1 MKKQITD
8 ELIEEI
14 LNKTK
19 FNEQDSHDEDH
30 IKKVVLDHYDSEI
43 TDDWNVSCDFF
54 IYEETT
60 ADGYS
65 VYVATYDQRSISVS
79 EHVHYYDNNLGDE
92 LRQAIC
98 EGIKIYIEPSGMV
111 GNRLGYP
118 TSVLRCGA
126 FLAGPLFFFFNMPLL
141 KKMPFWMF
149 LFDNFW
155 H

>member
-30 IKKVVLDHYDSEI
+30 IQKVVLDHYDSEI

-65 VYVATYDQRSISVS
+65 VYVATYDQRSVSVS
-79 EHVHYYDNNLGDE
+79 EHVHYYDSNLGDE

-98 EGIKIYIEPSGMV
+98 EGIKIYIDDVQQYYVQDVIRDLYIILSKKKEEEIIDQ
-111 GNRLGYP
+111 LIDEGYEE
-118 TSVLRCGA
+118 S
-126 FLAGPLFFFFNMPLL
+126 
-141 KKMPFWMF
+141 K
-149 LFDNFW
+149 
-155 H
+155 

>member
-79 EHVHYYDNNLGDE
+79 EHVHYYDNSLGDE
-92 LRQAIC
+92 LKQAIT
-98 EGIKIYIEPSGMV
+98 ESIKIDIDDEQQHYVQDVIRDLYIDLSEKKEKEIIDQ
-111 GNRLGYP
+111 LIDEGYEE
-118 TSVLRCGA
+118 S
-126 FLAGPLFFFFNMPLL
+126 
-141 KKMPFWMF
+141 K
-149 LFDNFW
+149 
-155 H
+155 

>member
-30 IKKVVLDHYDSEI
+30 IQKVVLDHYDSEI

-98 EGIKIYIEPSGMV
+98 EGIKIYIDDVQQYYVQDVIRDLYVILSKKKEEEIIDQ
-111 GNRLGYP
+111 LIDEGYEE
-118 TSVLRCGA
+118 S
-126 FLAGPLFFFFNMPLL
+126 
-141 KKMPFWMF
+141 K
-149 LFDNFW
+149 
-155 H
+155 

>member
-30 IKKVVLDHYDSEI
+30 IQKVVLDHYDSEI

-98 EGIKIYIEPSGMV
+98 EGIKIYIDDVQQYYVQDVIRDLYIILSKKKEEEIIDQ
-111 GNRLGYP
+111 LIDEGYEE
-118 TSVLRCGA
+118 S
-126 FLAGPLFFFFNMPLL
+126 
-141 KKMPFWMF
+141 K
-149 LFDNFW
+149 
-155 H
+155 

>member
-30 IKKVVLDHYDSEI
+30 IQKVVLDHYDSEI
-43 TDDWNVSCDFF
+43 TNDWNVSCDFF

-98 EGIKIYIEPSGMV
+98 EGIKIYIDDVQQYYVQDVIRDLYVILSKKKEEEIIDQ
-111 GNRLGYP
+111 LIDEGYEE
-118 TSVLRCGA
+118 S
-126 FLAGPLFFFFNMPLL
+126 
-141 KKMPFWMF
+141 K
-149 LFDNFW
+149 
-155 H
+155 

>member
-30 IKKVVLDHYDSEI
+30 IQKVVLDHYDSEI

-65 VYVATYDQRSISVS
+65 VYVATYDQRSVSVS
-79 EHVHYYDNNLGDE
+79 EHVHYYDSNLGDE

-98 EGIKIYIEPSGMV
+98 EGIKIYIDDVQQYYVQDVIRDLYVILSKKKEEEIIDQ
-111 GNRLGYP
+111 LIDEGYEE
-118 TSVLRCGA
+118 S
-126 FLAGPLFFFFNMPLL
+126 
-141 KKMPFWMF
+141 K
-149 LFDNFW
+149 
-155 H
+155 

>member
-79 EHVHYYDNNLGDE
+79 EHVHYYDNSLGDE
-92 LRQAIC
+92 LKQAIT
-98 EGIKIYIEPSGMV
+98 ESIKIYIDDEQQHYVQDVIRDLYIDLSEKKEKEIIDQ
-111 GNRLGYP
+111 LIDEGYEK
-118 TSVLRCGA
+118 S
-126 FLAGPLFFFFNMPLL
+126 
-141 KKMPFWMF
+141 K
-149 LFDNFW
+149 
-155 H
+155 

>member
-79 EHVHYYDNNLGDE
+79 EHVHYYDNSLGDE
-92 LRQAIC
+92 LKQAIT
-98 EGIKIYIEPSGMV
+98 EGIKIYIDDEQQHYVQDVIRDLYIDLSEKKEKEIIDQ
-111 GNRLGYP
+111 LIDEGYEK
-118 TSVLRCGA
+118 S
-126 FLAGPLFFFFNMPLL
+126 
-141 KKMPFWMF
+141 K
-149 LFDNFW
+149 
-155 H
+155 

>member
-30 IKKVVLDHYDSEI
+30 IQKVVLDHYDSEI

-98 EGIKIYIEPSGMV
+98 EGIKIYIDDVQQYYVQDVIRDLYVSLSKKKEEEIIDQ
-111 GNRLGYP
+111 LIDEGYEE
-118 TSVLRCGA
+118 S
-126 FLAGPLFFFFNMPLL
+126 
-141 KKMPFWMF
+141 K
-149 LFDNFW
+149 
-155 H
+155 

>member
-98 EGIKIYIEPSGMV
+98 EGIKIYIDDVQQYYVQDVIRDLYIILSKKKEEEIIDQ
-111 GNRLGYP
+111 LIDEGYEE
-118 TSVLRCGA
+118 S
-126 FLAGPLFFFFNMPLL
+126 
-141 KKMPFWMF
+141 K
-149 LFDNFW
+149 
-155 H
+155 

>member
-1 MKKQITD
+1 MKIKKLITPELLD
-8 ELIEEI
+8 EL
-14 LNKTK
+14 LNKTE

-79 EHVHYYDNNLGDE
+79 EHVHYYDNSLGDE
-92 LRQAIC
+92 LKQAIT
-98 EGIKIYIEPSGMV
+98 ESIKIYIDDEQQHYVQDVIRDLYIDLSEKKEKEIIDQ
-111 GNRLGYP
+111 LIDEGYEE
-118 TSVLRCGA
+118 S
-126 FLAGPLFFFFNMPLL
+126 
-141 KKMPFWMF
+141 K
-149 LFDNFW
+149 
-155 H
+155 

>member
-30 IKKVVLDHYDSEI
+30 IQKVVLDHYDSEI

-79 EHVHYYDNNLGDE
+79 EHVHYYDNSLGDE
-92 LRQAIC
+92 LKQAIT
-98 EGIKIYIEPSGMV
+98 ESIKIYIDDEQQHYVQDVIRDLYIDLSEKKEKEIIDQ
-111 GNRLGYP
+111 LIDEGYEE
-118 TSVLRCGA
+118 S
-126 FLAGPLFFFFNMPLL
+126 
-141 KKMPFWMF
+141 K
-149 LFDNFW
+149 
-155 H
+155 

>member
-79 EHVHYYDNNLGDE
+79 EHVHYYDNSLGDE
-92 LRQAIC
+92 LKQAIT
-98 EGIKIYIEPSGMV
+98 EGIKIYIDDEQQHYVQDVIRDLYVILSKKKEEEIIDQ
-111 GNRLGYP
+111 LIDEGYEE
-118 TSVLRCGA
+118 S
-126 FLAGPLFFFFNMPLL
+126 
-141 KKMPFWMF
+141 K
-149 LFDNFW
+149 
-155 H
+155 

>member
-30 IKKVVLDHYDSEI
+30 IQKVVLDHYDSEI

-79 EHVHYYDNNLGDE
+79 EHVHYYDNSLGDE
-92 LRQAIC
+92 LKQAIT
-98 EGIKIYIEPSGMV
+98 ESIKIYIDDEQQHYVQDVIRDLYIDLSEKKEKEII
-111 GNRLGYP
+111 NQLIDEGYEE
-118 TSVLRCGA
+118 S
-126 FLAGPLFFFFNMPLL
+126 
-141 KKMPFWMF
+141 K
-149 LFDNFW
+149 
-155 H
+155 

>member
-30 IKKVVLDHYDSEI
+30 IQKVVLDHYDSEI
-43 TDDWNVSCDFF
+43 TNDWNVSCDFF

-65 VYVATYDQRSISVS
+65 VYVATYDQRSVSVS
-79 EHVHYYDNNLGDE
+79 EHVHYYDSNLGDE

-98 EGIKIYIEPSGMV
+98 EGIKIYIDDVQQYYVQDVIRDLYIILSKKKEEEIIDQ
-111 GNRLGYP
+111 LIDEGYEE
-118 TSVLRCGA
+118 S
-126 FLAGPLFFFFNMPLL
+126 
-141 KKMPFWMF
+141 K
-149 LFDNFW
+149 
-155 H
+155 

>member
-30 IKKVVLDHYDSEI
+30 IQKVVLDHYDSEI

-92 LRQAIC
+92 LKQAIT
-98 EGIKIYIEPSGMV
+98 EGIKIYLDDSQLYYVQDVRVKIIM
-111 GNRLGYP
+111 
-118 TSVLRCGA
+118 
-126 FLAGPLFFFFNMPLL
+126 
-141 KKMPFWMF
+141 KMPKQMLSMVFSHGFMKK
-149 LFDNFW
+149 
-155 H
+155 HQH

>member
-79 EHVHYYDNNLGDE
+79 EHVHYYDSNLGDE
-92 LRQAIC
+92 LKQAIT
-98 EGIKIYIEPSGMV
+98 EGIKIYIDDAQQYYVQDVIRELYMKLCDIMQESII
-111 GNRLGYP
+111 NDLIDEGYKEQENKIK
-118 TSVLRCGA
+118 
-126 FLAGPLFFFFNMPLL
+126 F
-141 KKMPFWMF
+141 
-149 LFDNFW
+149 
-155 H
+155 

>member
-79 EHVHYYDNNLGDE
+79 EHVHYYDSNLGDE
-92 LRQAIC
+92 LKQAIT
-98 EGIKIYIEPSGMV
+98 ESIKIYIDDEQQHYVQDVIRDLYIDLSEKKEKEIIDQ
-111 GNRLGYP
+111 LIDEGYEE
-118 TSVLRCGA
+118 S
-126 FLAGPLFFFFNMPLL
+126 
-141 KKMPFWMF
+141 K
-149 LFDNFW
+149 
-155 H
+155 

>member
-30 IKKVVLDHYDSEI
+30 IQKVVLDHYDSEI

-79 EHVHYYDNNLGDE
+79 EHVHYYDNSLGDE
-92 LRQAIC
+92 LKQAIT
-98 EGIKIYIEPSGMV
+98 ESIKIYIDDEQQHYVQDVIRDLYIDLSEKKEKEIIDQ
-111 GNRLGYP
+111 LIDEGYEK
-118 TSVLRCGA
+118 S
-126 FLAGPLFFFFNMPLL
+126 
-141 KKMPFWMF
+141 K
-149 LFDNFW
+149 
-155 H
+155 

>member
-98 EGIKIYIEPSGMV
+98 EGIKIYIDDVQQYYVQDVIRDLYVILSKKKEEEIIDQ
-111 GNRLGYP
+111 LIDEGYEE
-118 TSVLRCGA
+118 S
-126 FLAGPLFFFFNMPLL
+126 
-141 KKMPFWMF
+141 K
-149 LFDNFW
+149 
-155 H
+155 

>member
-1 MKKQITD
+1 MKKIITD
-8 ELIEEI
+8 SLIEKRLE
-14 LNKTK
+14 KTV

-30 IKKVVLDHYDSEI
+30 IQKVVLDHYDSEI

-98 EGIKIYIEPSGMV
+98 EGIKIYIDDVQQYYVQDVIRDLYVILSKKKEEEIIDQ
-111 GNRLGYP
+111 LIDEGYEE
-118 TSVLRCGA
+118 S
-126 FLAGPLFFFFNMPLL
+126 
-141 KKMPFWMF
+141 K
-149 LFDNFW
+149 
-155 H
+155 

>member
-65 VYVATYDQRSISVS
+65 VYVATYDQRSVSVS
-79 EHVHYYDNNLGDE
+79 EHVHYYDSNLGDE

-98 EGIKIYIEPSGMV
+98 EGIKIYIDDVQQYYVQDVIRDLYIILSKKKEEEIIDQ
-111 GNRLGYP
+111 LIDEGYEE
-118 TSVLRCGA
+118 S
-126 FLAGPLFFFFNMPLL
+126 
-141 KKMPFWMF
+141 K
-149 LFDNFW
+149 
-155 H
+155 